1 MCCYF
6 NETTKKHKEFFHYTS
21 LKAIDA
27 ILKNN
32 TIRISSTDRFNDRKD
47 SSQFGDLL
55 EQKKHYAICFSS
67 GSNENLSLWYLY
79 SGVDGKGGRIGLTYS
94 KLMRMIEE
102 GKFYLAE
109 YDYDISEVI
118 GPKILLDF
126 HKDIEVMFR
135 DVLYSACIR
144 NGTYVDL
151 KYNTMTN
158 HGNMSNLE
166 YEKFV
171 SGNKGFNKRLI
182 WYYEKES
189 RLLIKLMGTISEI
202 IDSNKNY
209 AILWE
214 LPQNLIK
221 HIKIMCAPEIESA
234 SEIYDYSYLKRFI
247 VDTSRVY
254 LSEHAGDIE
263 MNILQKCEKE
273 ICANCNHKKREE

>member
-1 MCCYF
+1 MGCYF
-6 NETTKKHKEFFHYTS
+6 DEMTKRHKEFFHYTS
-21 LKAIDA
+21 LKAIDF
-27 ILKNN
+27 ILKDH

-47 SSQFGDLL
+47 SSQFGNLL

-79 SGVDGKGGRIGLTYS
+79 SGIDGKGGRIGLTHS
-94 KLMRMIEE
+94 KLMRMIKE

-109 YDYDISEVI
+109 YDYDTSKDI
-118 GPKILLDF
+118 GSKILLDYN
-126 HKDIEVMFR
+126 KDIEVIFR
-135 DVLYSACIR
+135 DVLYSACTR

-158 HGNMSNLE
+158 HGNMSITE
-166 YEKFV
+166 YKKFV
-171 SGNKGFNKRLI
+171 SDNKGFNKRLI

-189 RLLIKLMGTISEI
+189 RLLIKLIGAISEKI
-202 IDSNKNY
+202 EPNRNY

-221 HIKIMCAPEIESA
+221 HMKIMCAPEIETA
-234 SEIYDYSYLKRFI
+234 FEIYDYSYLKRFI

-273 ICANCNHKKREE
+273 ICANCKHKN